1 MATITQR
8 TNKDGSTVYRI
19 RVFGGRDSE
28 GKQRIFQTTWKADP
42 KRTESANK
50 KALNKFAADY
60 ELKCLSGEVA
70 EHRIL
75 FGTYCRKLVDDKQR
89 DALIK
94 ISTANFY
101 RSLYPLLHDI
111 DGVSISLVN
120 ANTLNNLYRNL
131 LDKPSIS
138 DTRYRL
144 KAKTDLLKLG
154 AVPNKTQFSKKYG
167 IAPTTL
173 NAVINSKSISQQT
186 AARISEALYMPVS
199 SLFNVCESGKRTLS
213 ASQLHKVHSLVS
225 MVLSEALKD
234 GLITYNPAERVR
246 LPKVETF
253 APRYLESE
261 EIGTLLTAAEREPME
276 VKVFVFLAVATGA
289 RRGELLGLQWSD
301 VNFTFNQIEIRQA
314 VYYRPAPGIYIDTPK
329 NKTSQRFIRLPSE
342 IMELLK
348 DYKKEWDDFRNNC
361 GTAFP
366 QTVSIS
372 DGSGKQ
378 REFTADFLFF
388 QSKNIGYPHAPD
400 TANKWLKLICDK
412 NGLAHIN
419 PHSLRHSA
427 ASALIFG
434 GVDPASVAKY
444 LGHTSPQTT
453 EKVYAHALEES
464 RSRNSNIIGDFM
476 FKHKPAPRKE
486 DKKEDVG

>member
-8 TNKDGSTVYRI
+8 TNKDGSVVYRI

-60 ELKCLSGEVA
+60 ESKCLSGEVA
-70 EHRIL
+70 EQRVL

-89 DALIK
+89 NGLIK

-101 RSLYPLLHDI
+101 RSLYPLMHDI
-111 DGVSISLVN
+111 DGVPIALVN

-131 LDKPSIS
+131 LDKPTVS
-138 DTRYRL
+138 DTHYRL
-144 KAKTDLLKLG
+144 KTKTDLLTLG
-154 AVPNKTQFSKKYG
+154 AVPNKTQFSQRYG
-167 IAPTTL
+167 IAVTTL
-173 NAVINSKSISQQT
+173 NAALNGKIVSQQT
-186 AARISEALYMPVS
+186 AARLSAALNMPVS
-199 SLFNVCESGKRTLS
+199 SLFNISESNKKALS
-213 ASQLHKVHSLVS
+213 PSQIHKVHSLVS
-225 MVLSEALKD
+225 MALSEALKD
-234 GLITYNPAERVR
+234 GLITSNPAERVR
-246 LPKVETF
+246 LPKAEKS
-253 APRYLESE
+253 APRYLETE
-261 EIGTLLTAAEREPME
+261 EIGALLTAAECEPME
-276 VKVFVFLAVATGA
+276 VKVFIFLAVATGA

-301 VNFTFNQIEIRQA
+301 VNFTFNQIEIHQA
-314 VYYRPAPGIYIDTPK
+314 VYYRPASGIYIDTPK

-348 DYKKEWDDFRNNC
+348 EYKAEWDKFRNEC

-366 QTVSIS
+366 QNVRIM
-372 DGSGKQ
+372 DGNGRQKD
-378 REFTADFLFF
+378 FTADFLFF

-400 TANKWLKLICDK
+400 TANKWLKVICDK
-412 NGLAHIN
+412 NGLEHVN

-444 LGHTSPQTT
+444 LGNASPQTT

-464 RSRNSNIIGDFM
+464 RARNSNIISEFM
-476 FKHKPAPRKE
+476 FKNKPAPRKQ
-486 DKKEDVG
+486 DKEDVG

>member
-1 MATITQR
+1 MANITPR
-8 TNKDGSTVYRI
+8 TNKDGTTVFRI
-19 RVFGGRDSE
+19 RVYAGRDSE

-60 ELKCLSGEVA
+60 ELKCLSGEIV
-70 EHRIL
+70 EQRVI

-89 DALIK
+89 NGLIK
-94 ISTANFY
+94 LSTANFY

-111 DGVSISLVN
+111 DGVPLPLVN

-138 DTRYRL
+138 DTKYRL

-154 AVPNKTQFSKKYG
+154 EVSNKTQFSQKYN
-167 IAPTTL
+167 IAVTTL
-173 NAVINSKSISQQT
+173 NVAINGKTFSQQT
-186 AARISEALYMPVS
+186 AVRISEALHLPVS
-199 SLFNVCESGKRTLS
+199 ALFNACECDKRTVS

-234 GLITYNPAERVR
+234 GLITSNPAERVR
-246 LPKVETF
+246 LPKVEKTP
-253 APRYLESE
+253 PRYLESE
-261 EIGTLLTAAEREPME
+261 EIGALLKAAEHEPTE

-301 VNFTFNQIEIRQA
+301 VNFSFGQIEIRQA
-314 VYYRPAPGIYIDTPK
+314 VYYRSSTGIYIDTPK
-329 NKTSQRFIRLPSE
+329 NKTSQRFIRLPAE
-342 IMELLK
+342 IMTLLK
-348 DYKKEWDDFRNNC
+348 DYKKEWEDLRSAC
-361 GTAFP
+361 GSAFP
-366 QTVSIS
+366 QIVSIL

-378 REFTADFLFF
+378 KEFTADFLFS
-388 QSKNIGYPHAPD
+388 QSKNLCFPHAPD
-400 TANKWLKLICDK
+400 TANKWLRNICDK
-412 NGLAHIN
+412 NDLPHVN
-419 PHSLRHSA
+419 PHSLRHST

-476 FKHKPAPRKE
+476 FKHKPVSDGT

>member
-19 RVFGGRDSE
+19 RVFAGRDSE
-28 GKQRIFQTTWKADP
+28 GKQRIFQTTWKSDP

-60 ELKCLSGEVA
+60 ESKCLSGEVA
-70 EHRIL
+70 EQRVL
-75 FGTYCRKLVDDKQR
+75 FGTYCRRLVDDKQR
-89 DALIK
+89 NGLIK

-111 DGVSISLVN
+111 DGLPISLIN
-120 ANTLNNLYRNL
+120 SNTLNNLYRNL
-131 LDKPSIS
+131 FDKPAVS
-138 DTRYRL
+138 DTKYRL
-144 KAKTDLLKLG
+144 KSKIDLLKLG
-154 AVPNKTQFSKKYG
+154 AVSNKTHFSQRYG
-167 IAPTTL
+167 IAVTTL
-173 NAVINSKSISQQT
+173 NAAINGKTVLQQT
-186 AARISEALYMPVS
+186 AARLSETLNMPVS
-199 SLFNVCESGKRTLS
+199 SLFNVTESKAKPLS
-213 ASQLHKVHSLVS
+213 PSQIHKVHSLVS

-234 GLITYNPAERVR
+234 GLITSNPAERVR
-246 LPKVETF
+246 LPKVEKST
-253 APRYLESE
+253 PRYLETG
-261 EIGTLLTAAEREPME
+261 EIGALLEATEREPIE
-276 VKVFVFLAVATGA
+276 VKVFVFIAVATGA

-301 VNFTFNQIEIRQA
+301 VNFTFNQIEIHQA
-314 VYYRPAPGIYIDTPK
+314 VYYRPASGIYIDTPK
-329 NKTSQRFIRLPSE
+329 NKTSHRFIRLPGE

-348 DYKKEWDDFRNNC
+348 EYKAEWDNFRAEC

-366 QTVSIS
+366 QSVSIM

-378 REFTADFLFF
+378 RDFVADFLFF

-400 TANKWLKLICDK
+400 TANKWLKVICDK
-412 NGLAHIN
+412 NGLEHIN

-464 RSRNSNIIGDFM
+464 RARNSSIIGDFM
-476 FKHKPAPRKE
+476 FRNKPAPRRE

>member
-1 MATITQR
+1 
-8 TNKDGSTVYRI
+8 
-19 RVFGGRDSE
+19 
-28 GKQRIFQTTWKADP
+28 
-42 KRTESANK
+42 
-50 KALNKFAADY
+50 
-60 ELKCLSGEVA
+60 
-70 EHRIL
+70 
-75 FGTYCRKLVDDKQR
+75 
-89 DALIK
+89 
-94 ISTANFY
+94 
-101 RSLYPLLHDI
+101 
-111 DGVSISLVN
+111 
-120 ANTLNNLYRNL
+120 
-131 LDKPSIS
+131 
-138 DTRYRL
+138 
-144 KAKTDLLKLG
+144 
-154 AVPNKTQFSKKYG
+154 
-167 IAPTTL
+167 
-173 NAVINSKSISQQT
+173 
-186 AARISEALYMPVS
+186 MPVS
-199 SLFNVCESGKRTLS
+199 SLFNVCESDKRALS

-234 GLITYNPAERVR
+234 GLITSNPAERVR
-246 LPKVETF
+246 LPKVEIS

-261 EIGTLLTAAEREPME
+261 EIGTLLTAAERETME

-314 VYYRPAPGIYIDTPK
+314 VYYRPASGIYIDTPK

-342 IMELLK
+342 LMELLK
-348 DYKKEWDDFRNNC
+348 EYKKEWDDFRDSV

-366 QTVSIS
+366 KTVSIS
-372 DGSGKQ
+372 DGSG
-378 REFTADFLFF
+378 RHRDFTADFLFS

-412 NGLAHIN
+412 NGLEHIN

-476 FKHKPAPRKE
+476 FKHKPDPRKD

>member
-8 TNKDGSTVYRI
+8 TNKDGSVVYRI
-19 RVFGGRDSE
+19 RVFAGRDSE
-28 GKQRIFQTTWKADP
+28 GKQRIFQTTWKSDP

-60 ELKCLSGEVA
+60 ESKCLSGEVA
-70 EHRIL
+70 EQRVL
-75 FGTYCRKLVDDKQR
+75 FGTYCRRLVDDKQR
-89 DALIK
+89 NGLIK

-111 DGVSISLVN
+111 DGLPISLIN
-120 ANTLNNLYRNL
+120 SNTLNNLYRNL
-131 LDKPSIS
+131 FDKPAVS
-138 DTRYRL
+138 DTKYRL

-154 AVPNKTQFSKKYG
+154 AVPNKTQFSQRYG
-167 IAPTTL
+167 IAVTTL
-173 NAVINSKSISQQT
+173 NAALNGKTVSQQT
-186 AARISEALYMPVS
+186 AARLSETLNMPVS
-199 SLFNVCESGKRTLS
+199 SLFNVTESKAKPLS
-213 ASQLHKVHSLVS
+213 PSQIHKVHSLVS
-225 MVLSEALKD
+225 MVLSEAFKD
-234 GLITYNPAERVR
+234 GLITSNPAERVR
-246 LPKVETF
+246 LPKVEKT

-261 EIGTLLTAAEREPME
+261 EIGALLAAAEHEPLE
-276 VKVFVFLAVATGA
+276 VKVFVFLAVATSA

-301 VNFTFNQIEIRQA
+301 VNFTFNQIEIHQA
-314 VYYRPAPGIYIDTPK
+314 VYYRPASGIYIDTPK
-329 NKTSQRFIRLPSE
+329 NKTSHRFIRLPGE

-348 DYKKEWDDFRNNC
+348 EYKAEWDNFRAEC

-366 QTVSIS
+366 QSVSIM
-372 DGSGKQ
+372 DGNGKQ
-378 REFTADFLFF
+378 RDFTTNFLFF

-400 TANKWLKLICDK
+400 TANKWLKIICDK
-412 NGLAHIN
+412 NGLEHIN

-464 RSRNSNIIGDFM
+464 RARNSSIIGEFM
-476 FKHKPAPRKE
+476 FKNKPAPRRE